1 MTEQKAQSNSA
12 NYDLVIVGGGMVGIS
27 LALLLAQQNHQW
39 KILLLEAHSF
49 QNSGSPSFDARST
62 ASPGAAE
69 KYLRLPD
76 SGRHWKAGPVKLK
89 KFMSAIAAIWG

>member
-62 ASPGAAE
+62 ALSWSS
-69 KYLRLPD
+69 R
-76 SGRHWKAGPVKLK
+76 RR
-89 KFMSAIAAIWG
+89 FMSAIAAIWG